1 MQSAHLVVASNFS
14 SAIIASTA
22 GRKASSPSLLKLQNG
37 YGWIFEGDSSGKR
50 NRRRTIGAVQKC
62 SGPENAVLLHGLR
75 EQRRSSSSAG
85 IRPGAWG
92 LDHGARPVR
101 FGRRAGAAVR
111 MALAVE
117 EELETPSWDSLAER
131 LEGKNFGPEVR
142 ISQAQERVFAPGQE
156 TKVVF
161 YRDSWSWCP
170 YCERVWLQLEE
181 KQISYSVEK
190 IDMSCYG
197 EKPTWYKSM
206 VPSGLLPAMKVDGEL
221 LTESMDI
228 MKRLE
233 EKFPNNNPLL
243 PNLEAP
249 EFAVVDELL
258 ELERHLTGAWINRL
272 ISSDGNDGSF
282 ELAMDRVNAAL
293 QRFSGPYFLGS
304 EFSLVD
310 VVYAPFL
317 ERISASMPYWLGIQ
331 VRGAGRWPALSAW
344 LDAMDSRPSFQ
355 ALKSDDF
362 GIAHNLELQVGPIS
376 SSEAGAFYRALINGT
391 HGSWDLPLKPET
403 TAWGTDD
410 GTSKGGAKEEAAQFL
425 IANKE
430 KNLEFAL
437 KGLNDGDNYRAAVD
451 TGFRIVAQALLG
463 GGVEYVDLP
472 RYLPKEVAIAA
483 AYLKDNVS
491 VPRDLTYP
499 AARQL
504 RAHLQWLANNSG
516 SGLNTVLADSLNQES
531 GLNSWLYPSKDELP
545 DEKEMTIFDHLEELR
560 ERAVVSVGAV
570 GVAIVGCFFFAKDL
584 IKILEAP
591 VYSQGVRFLQLS
603 PGEFFFTTLKVSG
616 YCGLLIGSPVIIYEV
631 IAFVLPGLTRS
642 ERRFLGPIVLGSSVL
657 FYTGV
662 VFSYIVLTPAA
673 LNFFVNY
680 AEGAVESFWSID
692 QYFEFVLVLLFSTG
706 LSFQVPV
713 IQLLLGQTR
722 LVSGDQM
729 LSVWRYVV
737 VGSVA
742 AAAVLTPST
751 DPLTQMLLA
760 FPLMGLYLGGAFLVK
775 AVVSES
781 DTNS

>member
-1 MQSAHLVVASNFS
+1 MQSAHLVIASNLS

-37 YGWIFEGDSSGKR
+37 HCWIFQGGSSGMR
-50 NRRRTIGAVQKC
+50 NRRRTIGEIQKC
-62 SGPENAVLLHGLR
+62 SGPENAGLLHGLR
-75 EQRRSSSSAG
+75 ELRRRSSSAG
-85 IRPGAWG
+85 TRPGASLG

-117 EELETPSWDSLAER
+117 EEVETPSWDNLAER

-142 ISQAQERVFAPGQE
+142 ISQAQERVFAPDQE

-181 KQISYSVEK
+181 KQISYSVER

-206 VPSGLLPAMKVDGEL
+206 VPSGLLPAMKVEGEL
-221 LTESMDI
+221 LTDSMDI

-249 EFAVVDELL
+249 EFPVVDELL

-310 VVYAPFL
+310 VVYAPIL
-317 ERISASMPYWLGIQ
+317 ERIAASMPYWLGVQ
-331 VRGAGRWPALSAW
+331 VRAAGRWPALSAW
-344 LDAMDSRPSFQ
+344 FDAMDSRPSFQ

-410 GTSKGGAKEEAAQFL
+410 GTGKGGAKEEAAQFL
-425 IANKE
+425 IANKD
-430 KNLEFAL
+430 KKLEFAL
-437 KGLNDGDNYRAAVD
+437 KVLNDGDNYRAAVD

-463 GGVEYVDLP
+463 GVENVDLP

-504 RAHLQWLANNSG
+504 RAHLQWLAFNSG
-516 SGLNTVLADSLNQES
+516 SGLNPVLADSLNQES
-531 GLNSWLYPSKDELP
+531 GLTSWLYPSKDELP

-560 ERAVVSVGAV
+560 ERVVVSVGAV

-591 VYSQGVRFLQLS
+591 VYAQGVRFLQLS

-616 YCGLLIGSPVIIYEV
+616 YCGLLIGSPVILYEV

-673 LNFFVNY
+673 LKFFVNY

-775 AVVSES
+775 AVVSEP